1 MRLQPAIIAVLVF
14 CACWSSTGAF
24 AGGPPRVGDL
34 SKLDLEFMSQ
44 QRQSLQDMAALNLG
58 RQFNGNRDQ
67 DLELLQALLDRKLVR
82 ADQTLE
88 LQAMGVIIGDL
99 LAKELDMHWVIYE
112 DQEGRSRALR
122 YKATDE
128 FLFPITMIARRR
140 GVGNQTPVVD
150 IYQKAHGII
159 FQKIPPLPFQ

>member
-14 CACWSSTGAF
+14 CTCWSSTGAS
-24 AGGPPRVGDL
+24 AGVVPRVGDL
-34 SKLDLEFMSQ
+34 SKVDLKFMSQ

-88 LQAMGVIIGDL
+88 LQAMGVVIGDP
-99 LAKELDMHWVIYE
+99 AGARTGH
-112 DQEGRSRALR
+112 ALG
-122 YKATDE
+122 D
-128 FLFPITMIARRR
+128 L
-140 GVGNQTPVVD
+140 
-150 IYQKAHGII
+150 
-159 FQKIPPLPFQ
+159 

>member
-1 MRLQPAIIAVLVF
+1 MKLQPLIISVLVF

-24 AGGPPRVGDL
+24 AGGIPRVGDL
-34 SKLDLEFMSQ
+34 SKVDLEFMSQ
-44 QRQSLQDMAALNLG
+44 QRQSLQDMTALSLG

-112 DQEGRSRALR
+112 DREGRSRALR

-128 FLFPITMIARRR
+128 FLFPITMIARRQE
-140 GVGNQTPVVD
+140 VGNQTPVVD
-150 IYQKAHGII
+150 IYQKAHDII
-159 FQKIPPLPFQ
+159 FAKIPPLPFQ